1 LASNFFSP
9 CGELLSSRQQ
19 AGGYSAGIFIKRI
32 IKRLEF
38 TPMKIKMKFLISLL
52 ILGALLLGAGLWFL
66 LNPVQ
71 GIQVADSAPITVKL
85 PETPPMIFEK
95 LEYIMRGEFD
105 SLYIYSDGSIIYIE
119 EKGLRMPMPDHPPTR
134 TWKLGK
140 LNEEELVS
148 LINLFQSS
156 QFTALVDYYQYPGK
170 PTGPTPSS
178 EFIMGDG
185 SFTFSINYAGFQKEV
200 VANDFLPPDH
210 GETYPDMPFPL
221 NDIYVKLRDVILN
234 HTKEISTETLSIGG
248 D

>member
-1 LASNFFSP
+1 
-9 CGELLSSRQQ
+9 
-19 AGGYSAGIFIKRI
+19 
-32 IKRLEF
+32 
-38 TPMKIKMKFLISLL
+38 MKIKMRLL
-52 ILGALLLGAGLWFL
+52 IGLLVLGMILIGGSIWLLIAPEKQSEALYITFSPL
-66 LNPVQ
+66 P
-71 GIQVADSAPITVKL
+71 DSYLSKL
-85 PETPPMIFEK
+85 PETPPIVFEK

-200 VANDFLPPDH
+200 VANDFLTPDH